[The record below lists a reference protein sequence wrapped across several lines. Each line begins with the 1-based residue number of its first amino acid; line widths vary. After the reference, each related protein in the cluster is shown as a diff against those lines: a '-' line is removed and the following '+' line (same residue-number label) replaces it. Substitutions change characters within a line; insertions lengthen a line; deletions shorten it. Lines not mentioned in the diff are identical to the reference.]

1 MGTVRTTAP
10 SRSQPPLHTL
20 RYTNMYTA
28 IILLLVGA
36 AMGDF
41 SHESVEVLRDERVA
55 PHDNGAWNMHVE
67 LSNGIELHKG
77 GEDGNMIGSYSYVMD
92 DGSKVLLKYVAN
104 ENGFQP
110 ESSLLPVAPAF
121 PHPIPKFVMDQIHF
135 AEQQRAAR
143 AQQNDSDEE

>member
-1 MGTVRTTAP
+1 MGTVKDSSCS
-10 SRSQPPLHTL
+10 SRSSIPIYNITI
-20 RYTNMYTA
+20 MYTA

-55 PHDNGAWNMHVE
+55 PHD
-67 LSNGIELHKG
+67 
-77 GEDGNMIGSYSYVMD
+77 
-92 DGSKVLLKYVAN
+92 
-104 ENGFQP
+104 NGFQP

>member
-10 SRSQPPLHTL
+10 SRSQPLHTL
-20 RYTNMYTA
+20 RNTNMYSA

-77 GEDGNMIGSYSYVMD
+77 GEDGNMIGSYNYVT
-92 DGSKVLLKYVAN
+92 N

-121 PHPIPKFVMDQIHF
+121 PHPIPKFVMD
-135 AEQQRAAR
+135 
-143 AQQNDSDEE
+143 